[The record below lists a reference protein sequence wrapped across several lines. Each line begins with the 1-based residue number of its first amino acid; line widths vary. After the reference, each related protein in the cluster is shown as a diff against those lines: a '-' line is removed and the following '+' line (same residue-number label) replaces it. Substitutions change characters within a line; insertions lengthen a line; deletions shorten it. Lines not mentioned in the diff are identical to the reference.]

1 MNKSTPFFPH
11 FPKQLF
17 GRPPR
22 CVRAGLQAEAQR
34 IQLASLGSL
43 HKLFGKF
50 IPENFLDSSD
60 SGTESR
66 NRNFSRRTTFWTF
79 LTQVLSS
86 SGSCRLALRKLQ
98 AWQSAN
104 HLPVA
109 GSNTSGYCQA
119 RSRMDL
125 ENLRE
130 IHQRVAQ
137 KVRGKNIRTQH
148 EFGRPI
154 KIVDGT
160 TCSMPDTSENQEEW
174 PQTKAQK
181 PGCGFPFVKLVGLFT
196 LAEGVLTE
204 WAEGNKH
211 HHEIVLF
218 RKLWDGLISGD
229 ILLGDTAF
237 GSFAAMAS
245 LLKRGVD
252 SLMHMHQARHVDFRK
267 GKRLGKKDHLVV
279 WTKPIQPSKG
289 WSREDWKALPATLTV
304 REVEIRVEVPGFRV
318 QKYVLATTLTD
329 PVCWPAKTLGRMYFK
344 RWAIEVFF
352 RDIKIAMGM
361 DVLRCQTPDMVR
373 KEILMH
379 AIAYNCIRGVMQH
392 VSILYELPLERISF
406 TGTCDTI
413 RQWGDAIALHLDK
426 PRRLAEV
433 IDDLYRV
440 IADDPLPDR
449 PGRSEPRVKKRR
461 PKGYQLMTKPRR
473 EMRVSA
479 SRRNK

>member
-1 MNKSTPFFPH
+1 MKKSTPFFPH
-11 FPKQLF
+11 ASTWLF

-22 CVRAGLQAEAQR
+22 SLQARLKAEAQR
-34 IQLASLGSL
+34 IQQASLGSL
-43 HKLFGKF
+43 HRLFGSF
-50 IPENFLDSSD
+50 IPESLLEPAD
-60 SGTESR
+60 SGAESR
-66 NRNFSRRTTFWTF
+66 ETPFCRRTTFWTF
-79 LTQVLSS
+79 LTQVLAS

-104 HLPVA
+104 QLELA
-109 GSNTSGYCQA
+109 DSNTSAYCQA
-119 RSRMDL
+119 RRRLDL
-125 ENLRE
+125 ANLRK

-137 KVRGKNIRTQH
+137 NVRSNNVRADC
-148 EFGRPI
+148 EFGRPV

-160 TCSMPDTSENQEEW
+160 TCSMPDTPKNQQQW

-196 LAEGVLTE
+196 LAEGVLID

-211 HHEIVLF
+211 QHEIVLF
-218 RKLWDGLISGD
+218 RTLWDRLSFGD

-237 GSFAAMAS
+237 GSFAAIAS

-252 SLMHMHQARHVDFRK
+252 SVMPVHQARRVDFRK
-267 GKRLGKKDHLVV
+267 GKRLGKKDHLVS
-279 WTKPIQPSKG
+279 WTKPVRPSKG
-289 WSREDWKALPATLTV
+289 WSKKDWKALAETLTV

-318 QKYVLATTLTD
+318 QKYVLVTTLID
-329 PVCWPAKTLGRMYFK
+329 PVRWPAKTLGAMYFK
-344 RWAIEVFF
+344 RWAIELFF
-352 RDIKIAMGM
+352 RDMKIAMGM
-361 DVLRCQTPDMVR
+361 DVLRCKSPEMIR
-373 KEILMH
+373 REILMH

-392 VSILYELPLERISF
+392 VSILYEIPIERISF
-406 TGTCDTI
+406 TGTCETI
-413 RQWGDAIALHLDK
+413 RQWSEPMALYLNK

-433 IDDLYRV
+433 IDDLYRA

-461 PKGYQLMTKPRR
+461 PKGYQLMTKPRKQ
-473 EMRVSA
+473 MCVSE